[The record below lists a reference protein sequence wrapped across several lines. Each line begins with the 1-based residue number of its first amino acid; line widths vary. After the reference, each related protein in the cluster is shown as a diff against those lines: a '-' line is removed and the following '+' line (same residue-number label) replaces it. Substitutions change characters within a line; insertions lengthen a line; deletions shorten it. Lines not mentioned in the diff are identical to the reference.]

1 MDGLN
6 WASIIPIAA
15 GSGVIAAGVNQCFQW
30 YRDRSKAK
38 GEALYC
44 AVKLIVKLEHFAI
57 ECATNVEHHHAM
69 FLESGY
75 REHNPICPVPSMVW
89 DDEDLSALSPIVS
102 SKIVWFSTEVKL
114 ARQQIVQ
121 NSIDDP
127 DPEVYSLS
135 YINLVG
141 YLGYK
146 SIGMADNLRRVY
158 KLPPLV
164 SDWSLFDKKVY
175 LESFWVKAK
184 TSLR

>member
-15 GSGVIAAGVNQCFQW
+15 GSGVIAAGVTQCFQW
-30 YRDRSKAK
+30 YRDRNKAK

-57 ECATNVEHHHAM
+57 ECVASVERHHAM
-69 FLESGY
+69 SLESSY
-75 REHNPICPVPSMVW
+75 NNQLCQSPSISW
-89 DDEDLSALSPIVS
+89 ADENLSALDPVVS

-114 ARQQIVQ
+114 AYRQISQ
-121 NSIDDP
+121 NMSDDP
-127 DPEVYSLS
+127 DPEFLILS
-135 YINLVG
+135 HINLVG
-141 YLGYK
+141 YMGYK
-146 SIGMADNLRRVY
+146 SIEMADSLRRIY
-158 KLPPLV
+158 KLPPLI

-184 TSLR
+184 TLLR